1 MNSCYRLLLYNR
13 TNVSKRLPNRG
24 MEKEDVERRKRN
36 EEEGR
41 SPSPSGISGIQL
53 LSCQSY
59 VNPRCFFAALLIID
73 HLITIH
79 YTLSPPFFFSSL
91 WYTVE
96 RERRSVLFVHPR
108 ETESEQR
115 EGNFFFFA
123 VAWPRDDHLHIGLP
137 PSSTLID
144 KYTGG
149 APRNE
154 GPPPLSLL
162 LYFFQRGP
170 PLSVNS
176 FDVDQLLYLS
186 LPSSRRYPLHLFHRP
201 LCLSFTLRALRK
213 ATHSMLRLSLRVCVE
228 RYISGMG
235 THFGVG
241 KEREKEEK
249 KKKEKKNFC
258 QTRVP
263 IVTASRSK

>member
-137 PSSTLID
+137 P
-144 KYTGG
+144 
-149 APRNE
+149 
-154 GPPPLSLL
+154 
-162 LYFFQRGP
+162 
-170 PLSVNS
+170 
-176 FDVDQLLYLS
+176 
-186 LPSSRRYPLHLFHRP
+186 PLHPYRQIHRGRP
-201 LCLSFTLRALRK
+201 S
-213 ATHSMLRLSLRVCVE
+213 
-228 RYISGMG
+228 
-235 THFGVG
+235 
-241 KEREKEEK
+241 
-249 KKKEKKNFC
+249 
-258 QTRVP
+258 
-263 IVTASRSK
+263 